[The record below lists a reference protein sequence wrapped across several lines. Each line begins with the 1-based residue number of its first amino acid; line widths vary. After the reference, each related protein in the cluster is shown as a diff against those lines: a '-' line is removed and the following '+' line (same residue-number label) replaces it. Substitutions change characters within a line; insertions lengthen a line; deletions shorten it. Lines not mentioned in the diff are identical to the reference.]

1 MKGGLSFVMT
11 KLFERDFKRLPLDIQ
26 KQALACISDLEKDPL
41 PQSRRPRSVTPK
53 GHKPVIFTID
63 LNSNKSHKM
72 SFHLEDGVAVL
83 RRVNT
88 HAKIDISN

>member
-11 KLFERDFKRLPLDIQ
+11 ELFERDFKRLSPDIK
-26 KQALACISDLEKDPL
+26 KQALGCISDLEKDPL
-41 PQSRRPRSVTPK
+41 PQSRRAHSITPK
-53 GHKPVIFTID
+53 GHKPVVFTMD

-88 HAKIDISN
+88 HSKIDISN